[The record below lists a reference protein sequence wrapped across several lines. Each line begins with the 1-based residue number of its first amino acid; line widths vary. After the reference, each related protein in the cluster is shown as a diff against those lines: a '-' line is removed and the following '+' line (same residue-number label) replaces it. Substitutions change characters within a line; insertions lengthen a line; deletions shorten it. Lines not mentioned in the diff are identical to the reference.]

1 MGQPHIIGITQHDAH
16 SGQISQLRQ
25 RGQRVATIRRLI
37 DKDPIDKERANPF
50 EMRLPLREPLYHEQS
65 IAGLDP
71 CKRQRPLERVN
82 PHRIA
87 GAKLLLHLIN
97 QTNGESVELAV
108 TVFGK
113 GG

>member
-1 MGQPHIIGITQHDAH
+1 MGQPHVIGIAQHDPH

-50 EMRLPLREPLYHEQS
+50 EMGLPLREPLYHEQS

-71 CKRQRPLERVN
+71 CQRQRPLERVN
-82 PHRIA
+82 PHRIT
-87 GAKLLLHLIN
+87 GAKLLLHLID
-97 QTNGESVELAV
+97 QANGKSVELAIA
-108 TVFGK
+108 VFGK